1 IPRAKSTSRL
11 FVSSNDSVVNGLD
24 HNSSL
29 GSPLTT
35 QSSQVSCPRA
45 HSVTDV
51 TWSCADNVL
60 ATGSSNGAITLWE
73 VGSVITQLKSFCGHL
88 RSIHCLMFHP
98 TNPWELLTASQDGK
112 LNLFDTREP
121 NPGTSPRTF
130 IQRAAVPS
138 PVRDVTY
145 CPRNSYLF
153 AAAQENGTLSIWDT
167 RQSGRPYLAFQ
178 GHSCSIA
185 SLDWLPN
192 WPGISRNWLAT
203 AGAVDHLI
211 KVWNFSQLPSGQS
224 ACPPVVYTVRTSNVS
239 RVRWRPGVPTQLVSS
254 CNQTFDLSAY
264 LWDLKRPYLPY
275 AAFEEHKSIVTSIS
289 WCPAETDYFYTVGR
303 DGLLIRHCVADGV
316 RPAESA
322 SPVALAFSP
331 RGNLAHAVSRDRVLA
346 VQPPP
351 VVDETNVVT
360 QSIYYPPRR
369 THSNLLN
376 STTVSTLTPT
386 DAPPGFYA
394 APSASASSDQLG
406 LANLPEM
413 GSTRSAELFISQAQS
428 LLFCFE
434 PSFESLVHADWINA
448 GNALVP
454 DLIMALAKHYRF
466 VGPSVDWVCRHNAT
480 VALRFGQS
488 FLVQFWSMLRA
499 IYGTTTNFAGR
510 RKTASLR
517 SSSGPSAA
525 KPSENVAGSQN
536 PAAIGSQTQKSSN
549 VRSSSRKPCEP
560 TETTGNPLVVH
571 GASVNT
577 SEHRSVKPG
586 NVFLTDVLRAV
597 GIRPG
602 SLESTV
608 GRTTS
613 VGVNQHAEGNDFD
626 EGWQPDAV
634 GSEACVPVSPDQR
647 DRYPSSS
654 RFASDLHI
662 PSNKNTLSQP
672 EQVMGSQELELTAV
686 VSNTIPIRNRGT
698 SISKASRSPGS
709 SHLLGMSASS
719 AHTCDSLGEPVDF
732 LFHYPPHVPLQDPS
746 ILDGPCNGQQLPH
759 SAHLSSGVNL
769 VGVEH
774 HGSSFTF
781 YIVMAIC
788 PSNFHLFSSSHLES
802 GSYLFLPTLCD
813 LVNRCNIFLPSS
825 TRGEKEPSYMHEICE
840 PDDPVPL
847 DGGYIPDEAFHV
859 RHPFER
865 HLQVSLEPRD
875 EDTASKRAT
884 EEEAEKEVGTRYDTS
899 IPTKS
904 KTHTNFPGPHSA
916 GDLAKDDISI
926 RIAKA
931 RAAFVNLHHL
941 WRRRG
946 ISLSVKRPVYN
957 PSVRSVSLYESE
969 TWPLHAEDVKRL
981 STFDHRYP
989 RSIARVWWEHQVSN
1003 AQVRLMVFARTHPP
1017 MINEF
1022 TLHRLFVV
1030 HIVASILSSHFSEGV
1045 HKDNIDST
1053 IVNEPRVNKPV
1064 TDAHPDTGVH
1074 LLAPFNSALGPSPRH
1089 AAELGTLQLPDAS
1102 SLVVQWLYELVEAGH
1117 VQTVCT
1123 ALLALGSERLRIT
1136 EWITEARISSWFM
1149 AYLEL
1154 LSRFRLWTVC
1164 ARIIKQCG
1172 SSKGGVDSVHV
1183 QKDLRRVMAMQPA
1196 IRPLCRLNT
1205 ETESDTYKS
1214 TTTGPSDSKQESSIR
1229 TRWKSGS
1236 TGGATSLLNSTS
1248 VSALAPDVSSAN
1260 QTSTTLSIHCGR
1272 CSKRFVATEA
1282 TQLATG
1288 HAGWACSRHAST
1300 ADAIN
1305 ATCALCHQTVRGLFV
1320 WCRGCSHGGHL
1331 EHMQVSAH

>member
-1 IPRAKSTSRL
+1 MSDRLGRSRTFGKGTVIYATDGALNSLAVNSKAELLATAGRNTFHVFSIHPDKFLSIPRAKSSLRL
-11 FVSSNDSVVNGLD
+11 FVPSNDSVVNGLD
-24 HNSSL
+24 HNSCM
-29 GSPLTT
+29 GSPLKA

-73 VGSVITQLKSFCGHL
+73 VGSAITQLKSFCGHL

-185 SLDWLPN
+185 SLDWLPS

-289 WCPAETDYFYTVGR
+289 WCPAETDHFYTVGR

-346 VQPPP
+346 LQPPP

-369 THSNLLN
+369 TPSNLLN

-394 APSASASSDQLG
+394 APSAGSSDQLG

-536 PAAIGSQTQKSSN
+536 PAAVGSQTQKSSN

-560 TETTGNPLVVH
+560 TETTGNPLAVP
-571 GASVNT
+571 GASVST
-577 SEHRSVKPG
+577 KEHRSVKSG
-586 NVFLTDVLRAV
+586 NVFLNDVLRAV

-613 VGVNQHAEGNDFD
+613 VGVNQHAEGTDFD

-634 GSEACVPVSPDQR
+634 GSETCVPVSPDQR

-662 PSNKNTLSQP
+662 PSNKKTLSQP
-672 EQVMGSQELELTAV
+672 EQVLGSQELETTAV
-686 VSNTIPIRNRGT
+686 VSNTIPIRHRGT
-698 SISKASRSPGS
+698 SISKTSRSPGS

-732 LFHYPPHVPLQDPS
+732 LFHYPHHVPLQDPP
-746 ILDGPCNGQQLPH
+746 ILDGPCNGQQLSH
-759 SAHLSSGVNL
+759 SAHLSSGVN
-769 VGVEH
+769 
-774 HGSSFTF
+774 
-781 YIVMAIC
+781 A
-788 PSNFHLFSSSHLES
+788 
-802 GSYLFLPTLCD
+802 
-813 LVNRCNIFLPSS
+813 
-825 TRGEKEPSYMHEICE
+825 RGEKETNYMHEICE

-865 HLQVSLEPRD
+865 RLQVSLEPRD
-875 EDTASKRAT
+875 EDAASKHMT
-884 EEEAEKEVGTRYDTS
+884 EEEGEEVVGTRYDTS

-904 KTHTNFPGPHSA
+904 ATSKTHTNFSGPH
-916 GDLAKDDISI
+916 
-926 RIAKA
+926 
-931 RAAFVNLHHL
+931 
-941 WRRRG
+941 
-946 ISLSVKRPVYN
+946 
-957 PSVRSVSLYESE
+957 
-969 TWPLHAEDVKRL
+969 
-981 STFDHRYP
+981 
-989 RSIARVWWEHQVSN
+989 
-1003 AQVRLMVFARTHPP
+1003 
-1017 MINEF
+1017 
-1022 TLHRLFVV
+1022 
-1030 HIVASILSSHFSEGV
+1030 SEGV
-1045 HKDNIDST
+1045 HKDPVGST
-1053 IVNEPRVNKPV
+1053 IVNEHRVNKPV
-1064 TDAHPDTGVH
+1064 TNARPDTGVH

-1089 AAELGTLQLPDAS
+1089 AAELGTLQLPDSS

-1172 SSKGGVDSVHV
+1172 SSKGGVDSVQM
-1183 QKDLRRVMAMQPA
+1183 QKDLRRVMAMQSA
-1196 IRPLCRLNT
+1196 IRPSLCRLNT
-1205 ETESDTYKS
+1205 EAESDTYKS
-1214 TTTGPSDSKQESSIR
+1214 TTMGLSDSKQESSIR

-1248 VSALAPDVSSAN
+1248 VTALAPDVSSAN

-1331 EHMQVSAH
+1331 EHMQAWLSRRSECPTGCGHRCEYG